1 MMILFDSQSI
11 SLDSFPTSVSD
22 LDSFKI
28 RFARCIAL
36 ALSIDSMLVVVTL
49 LEQRAISSSRS
60 SFVSLLSVS
69 VGLEYSITSTDGSN
83 ICNLMITLNQ
93 VISDGTLSSKLDSVG
108 LSNIILGTATT
119 TDICPTILVEP
130 SSADSSTKRL
140 GTIRI
145 AIIVAVIIAVVIL
158 ICVIIAYLWCKRS
171 HSRSKVYVHNKT
183 IVIEDTEHDFNVLL
197 SPAFTMVPYKVPLI
211 GPDLR
216 V

>member
-49 LEQRAISSSRS
+49 LEQRAISSSS
-60 SFVSLLSVS
+60 SSLVS

-108 LSNIILGTATT
+108 LSNIILDTATT

-171 HSRSKVYVHNKT
+171 HSRSKVYVVNT
-183 IVIEDTEHDFNVLL
+183 AVVNEDTGRDFNVLL

-211 GPDLR
+211 GPQT
-216 V
+216 VI